1 MDLQPRIC
9 NISFPSIR
17 AIPRR
22 RQGRGTS
29 AAARS
34 HRGREAG
41 GAAPSSSSSLSDRQL
56 ADLPPLVLHHPRLH
70 RLHGLRALPLRG
82 TVALPITTSTGE
94 GRSELRDVRGGVRPA
109 TAAEPA
115 QSHVGDERT
124 GDRRAGRQ
132 PDGQGRLARRQA
144 SSRPGSWRH
153 CNVLTPRGSWG
164 KRRKFP
170 RTLRRKSRRL
180 DPRCC
185 HLYRHRLQVG
195 HGQMPLIPY
204 DQVGCRCIDMTKIQ
218 GYNNNSSYNNC
229 RTKLVLSTHN
239 NHHLLPGCC
248 PARLLL

>member
-56 ADLPPLVLHHPRLH
+56 ADLPPLVLRHPRLH

-115 QSHVGDERT
+115 GEPARSHVGD
-124 GDRRAGRQ
+124 GRI
-132 PDGQGRLARRQA
+132 PCLHPEGPPQGF
-144 SSRPGSWRH
+144 RPAVHGSATQ
-153 CNVLTPRGSWG
+153 LT
-164 KRRKFP
+164 
-170 RTLRRKSRRL
+170 
-180 DPRCC
+180 
-185 HLYRHRLQVG
+185 
-195 HGQMPLIPY
+195 
-204 DQVGCRCIDMTKIQ
+204 
-218 GYNNNSSYNNC
+218 
-229 RTKLVLSTHN
+229 LS
-239 NHHLLPGCC
+239 
-248 PARLLL
+248 